1 MFSRSIQPS
10 SQGGRCGKDILFQQ
24 GVFHLENNHPLFCK
38 CVHHQENLLLQF
50 FFIIFGGPYVW
61 RYFDGLCVSYFQSIT
76 QKCFF
81 CNVEKSNSLIHNVF
95 RSLRGRGNYFELRLS
110 IFVHWGSLVEGKAT
124 NYIVSP
130 YGAT

>member
-1 MFSRSIQPS
+1 MEVFRWSL
-10 SQGGRCGKDILFQQ
+10 CLILSEM
-24 GVFHLENNHPLFCK
+24 LNSKML
-38 CVHHQENLLLQF
+38 
-50 FFIIFGGPYVW
+50 
-61 RYFDGLCVSYFQSIT
+61 
-76 QKCFF
+76 F